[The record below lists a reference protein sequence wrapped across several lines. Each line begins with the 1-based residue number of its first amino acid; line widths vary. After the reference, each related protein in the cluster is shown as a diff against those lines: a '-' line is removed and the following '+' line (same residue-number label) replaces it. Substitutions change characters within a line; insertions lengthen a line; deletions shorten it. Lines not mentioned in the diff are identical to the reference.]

1 MLTASILKLNRK
13 GREPDMKSNTPAATW
28 SDELQE
34 LGQLVRCMG
43 WTMRD
48 ALAIRRFITGP
59 SNPSAGFSLPSVAIT
74 PLADGEMVLTRR
86 QARVLAQAARP
97 ASACTCVFCC
107 ISRKLCSRLSVSRVS
122 HLHTHSPS
130 APQSRWQWVWP
141 VLAFAAGM
149 FLEWSAQLLQA
160 SFGR

>member
-1 MLTASILKLNRK
+1 
-13 GREPDMKSNTPAATW
+13 MKSNTPAATW
-28 SDELQE
+28 SEELQE
-34 LGQLVRCMG
+34 LGQLVRGLG
-43 WTMRD
+43 WTMKEADNTIQR

-86 QARVLAQAARP
+86 LAQVLAQAARP
-97 ASACTCVFCC
+97 ASACICVFCC
-107 ISRKLCSRLSVSRVS
+107 ISRKLCSRLSVPRVT

-130 APQSRWQWVWP
+130 EPQSRWQWVWP